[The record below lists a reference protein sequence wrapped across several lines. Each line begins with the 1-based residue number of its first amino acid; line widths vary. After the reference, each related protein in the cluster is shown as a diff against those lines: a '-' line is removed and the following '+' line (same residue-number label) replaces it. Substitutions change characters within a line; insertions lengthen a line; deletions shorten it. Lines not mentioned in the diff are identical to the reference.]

1 MRLGDI
7 LSFFFH
13 FTFLVSHRS
22 PLFQQAVVFS
32 TSNL

>member
-13 FTFLVSHRS
+13 FTFPCLP
-22 PLFQQAVVFS
+22 PLAVIRASRGDFD
-32 TSNL
+32 